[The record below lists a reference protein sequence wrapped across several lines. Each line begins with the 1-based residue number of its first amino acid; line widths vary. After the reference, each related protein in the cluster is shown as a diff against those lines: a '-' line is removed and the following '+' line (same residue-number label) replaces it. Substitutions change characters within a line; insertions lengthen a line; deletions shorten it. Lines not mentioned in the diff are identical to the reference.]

1 MPYTGF
7 GQQPLRPIH
16 SARAEPEF
24 ELPRASGEP
33 RTSWGDVDR
42 ISVAARNDRFA
53 ELYPPNSDEIR
64 NAIQVSLWIC
74 LEIIIENNENIS
86 TAEVHLPITN
96 MKRVPAGRHHLV
108 MSNESFLERQLGP
121 AIVAHQ
127 FIV

>member
-1 MPYTGF
+1 LPYTGF

-24 ELPRASGEP
+24 ELPRASGEL

-42 ISVAARNDRFA
+42 IGFAARNDRFA

-74 LEIIIENNENIS
+74 LEIIIENNEIRRANVKTL
-86 TAEVHLPITN
+86 TA
-96 MKRVPAGRHHLV
+96 RPAW
-108 MSNESFLERQLGP
+108 Q
-121 AIVAHQ
+121 
-127 FIV
+127 